1 MPWPEDITTWRQCR
15 WSRYGCTIPTLSD
28 SPTPG
33 SYVKETSTLGT
44 ADPSSIGKR
53 SRCVCVIITYQIIT
67 PWDNLIFLSLTMV
80 TTHLMQPRGSVL
92 AIFSRRASLTLERNN
107 RVEIFHLKGEW
118 MENDVRTASQHP
130 EKFRRSPPTEKK
142 GERKHLS
149 SKRYLSAS

>member
-1 MPWPEDITTWRQCR
+1 
-15 WSRYGCTIPTLSD
+15 
-28 SPTPG
+28 
-33 SYVKETSTLGT
+33 
-44 ADPSSIGKR
+44 
-53 SRCVCVIITYQIIT
+53 
-67 PWDNLIFLSLTMV
+67 
-80 TTHLMQPRGSVL
+80 MQPRGSVL

-107 RVEIFHLKGEW
+107 RVEIFHLKGKW